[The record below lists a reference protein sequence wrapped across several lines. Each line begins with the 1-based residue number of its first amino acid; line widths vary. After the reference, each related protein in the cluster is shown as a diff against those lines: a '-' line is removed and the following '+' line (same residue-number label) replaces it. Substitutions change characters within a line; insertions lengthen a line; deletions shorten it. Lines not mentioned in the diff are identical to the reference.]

1 MAAEKSRAQVS
12 IEVIL
17 WALVTVVLFDGL
29 FDANLINGDDA
40 IYADMARS
48 AWNNGDFLSVGWH
61 GTVLHEKPPILFFVV
76 GLFGGVLGFTDTVVL
91 LPNVI
96 AAFLSLLLLRAIVRD
111 LGYTPLVQGLAVL
124 LLLSSTTFVFHSRR
138 VMADP
143 LFMLFMLGFMWAWF
157 RLQIFPNSERV
168 TRLRWA
174 AGAFLGMAVLTKWIF
189 AVLPVLAVCG
199 WHMGRFLQPRMK
211 DVFVVSGVAFLVA
224 VPWHVMQSVLHGVD
238 FWKTYAGY
246 HVFERAGQS
255 LVGESDPSLYLRTI
269 YLENTILLLGLVL
282 AVFFLF
288 RCRKLLEF

>member
-61 GTVLHEKPPILFFVV
+61 GTVLHEKPPILFFIV

-224 VPWHVMQSVLHGVD
+224 VPWHVTQSVLHGVD

-246 HVFERAGQS
+246 HVFERA
-255 LVGESDPSLYLRTI
+255 
-269 YLENTILLLGLVL
+269 
-282 AVFFLF
+282 
-288 RCRKLLEF
+288 